1 MCWLCWD
8 LLRWVGLLCACV
20 LGRGVWSLARCEIR
34 DVAGTVAKRAFLRG
48 VFCGGRSTR
57 ERSEKVESIA
67 LYVSC
72 LFLFLALSCNSRYIS
87 GTHMPQPQRLW
98 RNTHNAEFN
107 WARVMC
113 VGLVMYHVQST
124 LLS

>member
-1 MCWLCWD
+1 
-8 LLRWVGLLCACV
+8 
-20 LGRGVWSLARCEIR
+20 
-34 DVAGTVAKRAFLRG
+34 
-48 VFCGGRSTR
+48 
-57 ERSEKVESIA
+57 
-67 LYVSC
+67 
-72 LFLFLALSCNSRYIS
+72 
-87 GTHMPQPQRLW
+87 MPQPQRLW